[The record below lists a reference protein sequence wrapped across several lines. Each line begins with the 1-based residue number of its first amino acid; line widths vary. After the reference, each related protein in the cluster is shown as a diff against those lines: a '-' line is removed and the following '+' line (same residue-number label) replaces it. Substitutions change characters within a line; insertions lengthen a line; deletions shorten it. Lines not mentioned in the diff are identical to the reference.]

1 LCEAIPSIVGLAGD
15 AVDERTGTITF
26 RSLGGHLAREVPGL
40 ALLSPA
46 LADTLAIRPPLT
58 SRWDPRLTRRPRRAP
73 PPAQGSAEP
82 DMLVGSILPGRFRID
97 GLIARG
103 GFGTVYRARQL
114 SVERDVAVKILHADI
129 DPSSPGGRLF
139 VHEIQSVGR
148 IDHPNVVR
156 IYQDRRPD
164 VHAAERG
171 LGTRLPPPG

>member
-1 LCEAIPSIVGLAGD
+1 
-15 AVDERTGTITF
+15 
-26 RSLGGHLAREVPGL
+26 
-40 ALLSPA
+40 
-46 LADTLAIRPPLT
+46 
-58 SRWDPRLTRRPRRAP
+58 
-73 PPAQGSAEP
+73 
-82 DMLVGSILPGRFRID
+82 MLVGSILPGRFRID